1 VPKPAKKVHQFAS
14 VGARTL
20 TSFVPL
26 LRALFV
32 SESIYMAIIVAGKL
46 TIKSG
51 SRDELIKKSLEAM
64 LLARKN
70 EACEDFSVSPDPI
83 DMKRVNIF
91 EKWKSRSSLDE
102 FRNSGP
108 ENDIF
113 SFVEAFDVK
122 EYEVNT

>member
-1 VPKPAKKVHQFAS
+1 
-14 VGARTL
+14 
-20 TSFVPL
+20 
-26 LRALFV
+26 
-32 SESIYMAIIVAGKL
+32 MAIIIAGKL

-51 SRDELIKKSLEAM
+51 SRDEFVKKSLEAI

-70 EACEDFSVSPDPI
+70 DACEDFSVSPDPI
-83 DMKRVNIF
+83 DINRINIF

-108 ENDIF
+108 ESDIF
-113 SFVEAFDVK
+113 SLVEAFDVS